1 MTTALGRWI
10 ALLVALVLAAPAG
23 AGAFDLLRSE
33 EATIADIHAAFKAK
47 TLTCRRLVQMY
58 LDRIEAYD
66 RKGPAL
72 NAIVVTN
79 PDALRA
85 ADALDARYAQSG
97 PVGPMH
103 CVPLI
108 VKDNYETTDM
118 PTAAGSLS
126 LKGVMSRA
134 DASQARKLRE
144 AGAIML
150 AKSNM
155 AEFAFDPMETVNSL
169 LPGYTRNPY
178 ALDRVTAG
186 SSEGTAA
193 AVVANFGA
201 ADLDTDNAHGNNSP
215 RLSPPTGFPA
225 ITVPMGFVRE
235 ILPVGL
241 QIFGRAWS
249 ELTLIKIAYGYAQA
263 TRHRCPPASTP
274 PLVP

>member
-1 MTTALGRWI
+1 MTSRLRLSI
-10 ALLVALVLAAPAG
+10 APLIGLLLAASVD

-33 EATIADIHAAFKAK
+33 EATIADIHAALKAK
-47 TLTCRRLVQMY
+47 TLTCRALVQMY
-58 LDRIEAYD
+58 LARIDAYD

-79 PDALRA
+79 PGALKV
-85 ADALDARYAQSG
+85 ADALDAKFAQSG
-97 PVGPMH
+97 PVGPLH

-118 PTAAGSLS
+118 PTSAGSLS
-126 LKGVMSRA
+126 LKGVMSKT
-134 DASQARKLRE
+134 DAFQIKKLRG

-186 SSEGTAA
+186 SSGGTAA
-193 AVVANFGA
+193 AGA
-201 ADLDTDNAHGNNSP
+201 ASFRA
-215 RLSPPTGFPA
+215 
-225 ITVPMGFVRE
+225 
-235 ILPVGL
+235 VGL
-241 QIFGRAWS
+241 RTDTGNSLPGPSSPTSLGGIPSTMGLTSRDGSVPLFLDKDIGGPMARTVWDPRAVS
-249 ELTLIKIAYGYAQA
+249 
-263 TRHRCPPASTP
+263 
-274 PLVP
+274 